1 MSLVSIFFISLGVG
15 LSGALMPGPLLT
27 VTINESYRRGFIAAP
42 LLVAGHAVLEGTL
55 IVLLVLGLD
64 QVLGNDIFFG
74 IIGVAGG
81 AFLFWMGLDMALDV
95 RDDRLHLDL
104 QHHTGMRIGPFAA
117 GLTTSVSN
125 PYWFLW
131 WATFGLSWL
140 LRSMESGVAGVL
152 AFFSGHILADLLW
165 YFLVAFLV
173 VTGKRFISDRVY
185 NYVILAC
192 GTFLVILGGR
202 FVGDGLFHLL

>member
-1 MSLVSIFFISLGVG
+1 MSLASIFFISLGVG

-42 LLVAGHAVLEGTL
+42 LLVAGHAVLEGVL

-64 QVLGNDIFFG
+64 QVVDNDIFLG
-74 IIGVAGG
+74 VVGVAGG
-81 AFLFWMGLDMALDV
+81 AFLIWMGLGMVLDV
-95 RDDRLHLDL
+95 RDDKLHLDL
-104 QHHTGMRIGPFAA
+104 RTHSGKRIGPFVA
-117 GLTTSVSN
+117 GLTTSLSN

-140 LRSMESGVAGVL
+140 LRSMESGTAGVL
-152 AFFSGHILADLLW
+152 AFYTGHIMADLLW

-173 VTGKRFISDRVY
+173 VTGKRFLSDRVY
-185 NYVILAC
+185 NYVILGC
-192 GTFLVILGGR
+192 GAFLVVLGAR
-202 FVGDGLFHLL
+202 FIGDGLFHLL